1 MKFEE
6 IPAVGDLSKSEGLAG
21 GDDERKERMICEF
34 TFKWTKLIHV
44 ARGSLDE
51 NSKR

>member
-6 IPAVGDLSKSEGLAG
+6 ISAVGDLSKIEGLAG
-21 GDDERKERMICEF
+21 GDERKERMICEF